1 LTGGEPVRVNCKP
14 GLLPEA
20 RHVVLPEGATKT
32 LGGRYIDSVGKLGI
46 SYDRWQEDL
55 VRAISALRGDKW
67 AARTCVLSIPRQVG
81 KTFLVGT
88 LAFARCRETPGLTV
102 VWTAHRFK
110 VARETFQYLRSLALL
125 PGSGVNSEDDISTAA
140 GNETIRFANGSRIVF
155 AARERGAI
163 RGFSKV
169 GLLVLDEAQILSD
182 AALGD
187 LMPTMNRAD
196 NPQLILMGTPPRPQ
210 DPGEAF
216 TRLRNAAL
224 EGARD
229 RAFYVEFSAARGA
242 DPQDRRAWRDAN
254 PSYPQHTPDDAIADL
269 QVTLHPDDFLREA
282 LGIWDDLGADWVI
295 PADAWRDAID
305 LRERDRSLPVAYG
318 LDVSPNR
325 STAAIAAAYLLD
337 DEKWRVEVI
346 KTSLG
351 TDWLVPWLSSPD
363 RKVAPLVTVL
373 DTGGPAGSLVQ
384 DLVSARVRLLKSA
397 AADMKAACGLFY
409 DGIVSGALTHLDDP
423 VLTDALAGAS
433 QRQLLDS
440 WAWSRKDSNADITP
454 LVAATLAVYGL
465 SRYRRRAGGSVTTQ
479 EKRGGVM
486 IL

>member
-14 GLLPEA
+14 SLLPEA

-32 LGGRYIDSVGKLGI
+32 LGGRFIESVGKLGI
-46 SYDRWQEDL
+46 QYDSWQADL
-55 VRAISALRGDKW
+55 VRAISALRGGTW

-110 VARETFQYLRSLALL
+110 VARETFQYLRGLALL
-125 PGSGVNSEDDISTAA
+125 PGSGVNSEDDITTAA
-140 GNETIRFANGSRIVF
+140 GNETIRFSNGSRIVF

-187 LMPTMNRAD
+187 LMPTMNRAE

-224 EGARD
+224 EGTSRGM
-229 RAFYVEFSAARGA
+229 YVEFSAPRGA
-242 DPQDRRAWRDAN
+242 DPQDRRAWREAN

-269 QVTLHPDDFLREA
+269 QVTLHADDFLREA
-282 LGIWDDLGADWVI
+282 LGIWDDPGADWVI
-295 PADAWRDAID
+295 PADAWNARVDV
-305 LRERDRSLPVAYG
+305 RERDRLLPVAYG
-318 LDVSPNR
+318 LDVSPSR

-337 DEKWRVEVI
+337 DDTWRVEVI
-346 KTSLG
+346 KTG
-351 TDWLVPWLSSPD
+351 VGADWLVPWLSSPE
-363 RKVAPLVTVL
+363 RKVAPLVTVI

-384 DLVSARVRLLKSA
+384 PLVSARVRPLLKA
-397 AADMKAACGLFY
+397 TAADMKAACGLFY
-409 DGIVSGALTHLDDP
+409 DGIMSGSLTHLGDP
-423 VLTDALAGAS
+423 LLTSALAGAS
-433 QRQLLDS
+433 RRQLLDS

-465 SRYRRRAGGSVTTQ
+465 SAKRRRAERATEQRSGLVVL
-479 EKRGGVM
+479 R
-486 IL
+486 

>member
-1 LTGGEPVRVNCKP
+1 MSSAPVRVNCKP

-20 RHVVLPEGATKT
+20 RHVVLPDGITGT
-32 LGGRYIDSVGKLGI
+32 YGRRDIESVAKLGI
-46 SYDRWQEDL
+46 TYDRWQEDL
-55 VRAISALRGDKW
+55 ARSLSARKGNRW
-67 AARTCVLSIPRQVG
+67 AARTCVFSVPRQTG
-81 KTFLVGT
+81 KSFLIGSM
-88 LAFARCRETPGLTV
+88 AFARCRETPGLTV
-102 VWTAHRFK
+102 VWTAQRFK
-110 VARETFQYLRSLALL
+110 VARETFQFLRSLALR
-125 PGSGVNSEDDISTAA
+125 PGSGVASEDDITTAA
-140 GNETIRFANGSRIVF
+140 GNEAIRFANGSRIVF
-155 AARERGAI
+155 AARERGSI
-163 RGFSKV
+163 RGFASV

-187 LMPTMNRAD
+187 LLPTMNRAFD
-196 NPQLILMGTPPRPQ
+196 PQMILMGTPPRPQ

-216 TRLRNAAL
+216 TRLRTAAL
-224 EGARD
+224 EGKPSAPL
-229 RAFYVEFSAARGA
+229 YVEFSADRNA
-242 DPQDRRAWRDAN
+242 DAEDRRAWRDAN
-254 PSYPQHTPDDAIADL
+254 PSYPHHTPDEAIAGMQSAL
-269 QVTLHPDDFLREA
+269 TTDDFRREA

-295 PADAWRDAID
+295 PAEFWRDAID

-325 STAAIAAAYLLD
+325 STASIAAAYLLD

-346 KTSLG
+346 KTGLG
-351 TDWLVPWLSSPD
+351 TDWLVPWLSSSD

-433 QRQLLDS
+433 KRQLLDS

-454 LVAATLAVYGL
+454 IVAATLAVYGL
-465 SRYRRRAGGSVTTQ
+465 SRYRRRAGGAVTTQ